1 MVMDQQI
8 SLTYIL
14 AFSIVIQISAAIMA
28 FRLIAITGRRM
39 AWIFISMALALMA
52 VRRIIPLYHLLSGS
66 IPISSD
72 PLNEFIGLILSLLM
86 IVGIALISPIFIE
99 RKSAEESLKESEE
112 KMRLLSATAAD
123 PIVMIDDEG
132 AIAYWNP
139 AAERTFGYQA
149 QEVMGKSLHLLL
161 APKRYHD
168 AFRSGFA
175 RYRETGNGPAIGRT
189 LEMGA
194 VRKDGTEVPV
204 EVSFSTMV
212 LKEKRHA
219 IGIIRDINERKQLEE
234 ERIKIEEQLRQ
245 AQKMEAVGQ
254 LAGGIAHDFNN
265 ILTAIIGF
273 STLMKMKLAD
283 DDPLHM
289 EIDQI
294 LASSDRAANLTRSM
308 LAFCRRQIMTP
319 RPTDLNDIIREGN
332 IFLQRVISEDV
343 ELRTALADAP
353 LNIFADS
360 AQIEQVLM
368 NLATNARDAM
378 PHGGTLVMET
388 SSTMIDDHFI
398 STNGYGKNGMYAMIT
413 VADTGSGMDE
423 ETSRRIF
430 EPFFTTKEVGK
441 GTGLGLS
448 VVYGI
453 VKQHEGYIICD
464 SEPGRGT
471 TFRIYLPILDEEVEK
486 SMTAPDVALPTGT
499 ETILLAEDDAQVRRP
514 SKLFLEKFGYR
525 VIEAANGE
533 DAVTQFITHKD
544 EISLALLDVIMPRLN
559 GWEAYGH
566 IRQMKPGIKVIFL
579 SGYTAE
585 IFRKEKIAG
594 EGINILLK
602 PTLHK
607 ELLVSI
613 RKLLDS

>member
-1 MVMDQQI
+1 M

-28 FRLIAITGRRM
+28 FRLIGITGRRM

-52 VRRIIPLYHLLSGS
+52 VRRVIPLYHLLSGN
-66 IPISSD
+66 IPISPD
-72 PLNEFIGLILSLLM
+72 LLNEFIGLILSLLM
-86 IVGIALISPIFIE
+86 VVGIALIGPIFIE

-112 KMRLLSATAAD
+112 KMRLLTATAVD

-161 APKRYHD
+161 APERYHD
-168 AFRSGFA
+168 AYLEGFA
-175 RYRETGNGPAIGRT
+175 RYRETGCGPAIGKT
-189 LEMGA
+189 LEMGG

-219 IGIIRDINERKQLEE
+219 IGIIRDTSERKQLEE
-234 ERIKIEEQLRQ
+234 ERVKIEEQLRQ

-308 LAFCRRQIMTP
+308 LAFCRKQIMTP
-319 RPTDLNDIIREGN
+319 RPTDLNDIIRQGN
-332 IFLQRVISEDV
+332 LFLQRVIGEDV

-378 PHGGTLVMET
+378 PHGGTLAIET
-388 SSTMIDDHFI
+388 ASTMIDDQFI
-398 STNGYGKNGMYAMIT
+398 NTHGYGKQGAYAMIT

-430 EPFFTTKEVGK
+430 EPFFTTKELGK

-486 SMTAPDVALPTGT
+486 SITAPDVVLPTGT

-525 VIEAANGE
+525 VIEASNGE
-533 DAVTQFITHKD
+533 EAVTQYITHKD

-559 GWEAYGH
+559 GWEAYRH
-566 IRQMKPGIKVIFL
+566 IRQMKPGIKVIFM
-579 SGYTAE
+579 SGYTTE

-602 PTLHK
+602 PALHK

>member
-1 MVMDQQI
+1 
-8 SLTYIL
+8 LTYIL

>member
-1 MVMDQQI
+1 V
-8 SLTYIL
+8 
-14 AFSIVIQISAAIMA
+14 
-28 FRLIAITGRRM
+28 
-39 AWIFISMALALMA
+39 
-52 VRRIIPLYHLLSGS
+52 
-66 IPISSD
+66 
-72 PLNEFIGLILSLLM
+72 
-86 IVGIALISPIFIE
+86 
-99 RKSAEESLKESEE
+99 EELKESEE
-112 KMRLLSATAAD
+112 KMRLLTETAVD
-123 PIVMIDDEG
+123 PITMIDDKG

-139 AAERTFGYQA
+139 AAERVFGYRT

-161 APKRYHD
+161 APERYHD
-168 AFRSGFA
+168 AYQAGFA
-175 RYRETGNGPAIGRT
+175 RYRETGCGPAIGRT

-194 VRKDGTEVPV
+194 VRNDGTEIPV
-204 EVSFSTMV
+204 EVSFSTMF
-212 LKEKRHA
+212 LKEKRYA
-219 IGIIRDINERKQLEE
+219 IGIIRDISERKQLEE
-234 ERIKIEEQLRQ
+234 ERGKIEEQLRQ

-319 RPTDLNDIIREGN
+319 RQTELNDIIREGN
-332 IFLQRVISEDV
+332 IFLQRVIGEDV
-343 ELRTALADAP
+343 ELRETLADIS

-360 AQIEQVLM
+360 TQIGQVLM

-378 PHGGTLVMET
+378 PQGGTLVIET
-388 SSTMIDDHFI
+388 ASTIIDDHFI
-398 STNGYGKNGMYAMIT
+398 NAQGYGKQGAYAMIT
-413 VADTGSGMDE
+413 VADTGTGMDE

-430 EPFFTTKEVGK
+430 EPFFTTKELGK

-471 TFRIYLPILDEEVEK
+471 TFRIYLPLLCEETDK
-486 SMTAPDVALPTGT
+486 SITAPDVTLPGGT
-499 ETILLAEDDAQVRRP
+499 ETILLAEDDVQVRRP
-514 SKLFLEKFGYR
+514 SILFLEKFGYR

-533 DAVTQFITHKD
+533 EAIAQFIAHKD

-559 GWEAYGH
+559 GKEAYRQ
-566 IRQMKPGIKVIFL
+566 IKQMKPGIKVIFM
-579 SGYTAE
+579 SGYAAD
-585 IFRKEKIAG
+585 IFRKEEIDE

-602 PTLHK
+602 PALHK
-607 ELLVSI
+607 ELLVLI
-613 RKLLDS
+613 RNLLDS

>member
-499 ETILLAEDDAQVRRP
+499 ETILLAEDDAQVRSP